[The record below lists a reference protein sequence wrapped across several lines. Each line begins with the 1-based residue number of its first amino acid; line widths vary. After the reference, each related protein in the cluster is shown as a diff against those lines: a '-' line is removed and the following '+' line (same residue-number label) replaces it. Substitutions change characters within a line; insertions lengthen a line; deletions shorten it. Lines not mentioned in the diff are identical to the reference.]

1 MDLFILQNSEKCDDE
16 QFLAIKK
23 IIVDNKLISFVHGM
37 VTHKIKQDLMSKIND
52 FWLYFMP
59 YDVVELSYLLPS
71 DDVSGDFSGFEKF
84 KCAVD
89 ELFNL
94 AQSYVETIN
103 RLQMLFENKKINL
116 LKNLN
121 AQICA
126 LLHST
131 LPSDYN
137 KIIYQF
143 YRVALRVFTKEDMVG
158 GILLLII
165 KFSKILNLFII
176 LYFYL

>member
-1 MDLFILQNSEKCDDE
+1 
-16 QFLAIKK
+16 
-23 IIVDNKLISFVHGM
+23 M

-103 RLQMLFENKKINL
+103 RLQMLFENNKINL

-158 GILLLII
+158 GILLVII
-165 KFSKILNLFII
+165 KFSKIFKNYIFII
-176 LYFYL
+176 LYFYFENTVNSINYLNRYFF